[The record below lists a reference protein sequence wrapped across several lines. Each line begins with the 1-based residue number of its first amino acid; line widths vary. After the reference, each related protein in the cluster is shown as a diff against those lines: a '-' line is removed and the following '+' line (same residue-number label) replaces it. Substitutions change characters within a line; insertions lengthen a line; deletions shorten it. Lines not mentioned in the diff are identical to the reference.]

1 MTLTA
6 AGVGSGI
13 DVEGILSSLNEI
25 DRLPIDALEENIE
38 ELDVELSAFGRVESA
53 LSTFQT
59 AVDTLGSSSDFGAF
73 VASSSDEDVLI
84 ATAVNGETA
93 ENLDIQVVSLATNHR
108 LSSGSYTSASAD
120 VEQGTLSFSSNSN
133 EFDIV
138 IDETNNTLSS
148 VRDAINNSADNSSVS
163 ASIINVDGGNRLILT
178 ATESGTEGMISVTRD
193 SALPLGD
200 GDAGFDEITEA
211 TDANLIVHGFEVTRS
226 SNTINDII
234 SGITLDL
241 TGVGTSTV
249 DSRRDLESLELA
261 MDEFVT
267 GYNSLS
273 NVLESVSAT
282 DLNGDQLPRGIET
295 RFQNLFFSP
304 VDLGDGDSASTLD
317 MGFTFDR
324 NGTLS
329 IDTNRFETALG
340 EGVNRFVEAF
350 SKDETGLSTL
360 FSGLIDEYIQAGG
373 IISDREDGIDTR
385 RRSIETQIDR
395 LEYRLEIS
403 SARLRA
409 QFTAMDLAVT
419 NLQTTSGFL
428 TNSL

>member
-13 DVEGILSSLNEI
+13 DIESILSSLNEI
-25 DRLPIDALEENIE
+25 DRLPIDALEGKIE

-53 LSTFQT
+53 LSTFQG
-59 AVDTLGSSSDFGAF
+59 AVDTLGSDSDFGAF
-73 VASSSDEDVLI
+73 VASSSDEDVLT

-93 ENLDIQVVSLATNHR
+93 ENLDVQVVSLASNHR

-120 VEQGTLSFSSNSN
+120 VEQGTLSFSSTNN
-133 EFDIV
+133 DFDVV
-138 IDETNNTLSS
+138 IDDSNDTLSGL
-148 VRDAINNSADNSSVS
+148 RDAINNSEENSSVS

-178 ATESGTEGMISVTRD
+178 ATESGTEGMINVSRD
-193 SALPLGD
+193 SALPIGN
-200 GDAGFDEITEA
+200 GNTGFEEITEA
-211 TDANLIVHGFEVTRS
+211 NDANLIVHGFEVTRS
-226 SNTINDII
+226 SNTISDVI

-241 TGVGTSTV
+241 TGVGTATV

-273 NVLESVSAT
+273 SVLESVSET

-295 RFQNLFFSP
+295 RFQNLFFSS

-329 IDTNRFETALG
+329 IDSNKFETALG
-340 EGVNRFVEAF
+340 AGVNRFVDAF
-350 SKDETGLSTL
+350 SKNEIGLSNQ
-360 FSGLIDEYIQAGG
+360 FSVLIDEYTQAGG
-373 IISDREDGIDTR
+373 IINDREDGIDTR
-385 RRSIETQIDR
+385 KRSIETQIDR
-395 LEYRLEIS
+395 MEYRLEIS